1 MRDILIQ
8 ILRIL
13 LRVGK
18 HNRNRLCRIHW
29 RTTANRNYEIHAISF
44 SKLGRFHN
52 RFHRGIFFDPIILH
66 MFLSIC
72 IKCCL
77 HICKRSIRACGIFSC
92 HNQCVASI
100 ACQFLCMYLYCIYL
114 LVYFCWY
121 VIFHILSPI
130 ICLIPKFP
138 RGTDF

>member
-8 ILRIL
+8 IIRIL
-13 LRVGK
+13 LWVGK

-29 RTTANRNYEIHAISF
+29 RTAANRNHEINTISL
-44 SKLGRFHN
+44 SKLGRFHD
-52 RFHRGIFFDPIILH
+52 RFHRWILFNLIILG

-77 HICKRSIRACGIFSC
+77 HICQCPIRTRRILSC
-92 HNQCVASI
+92 HNERTASVT
-100 ACQFLCMYLYCIYL
+100 CQLLRMCFYCIYL